1 MTGTLLRT
9 VATVSIGLFGTGCA
23 LSTGPDGVAVQ
34 APNHLNLQFVP
45 SSELAQVDVTLLAPW
60 TSDHAKVS
68 KETAAN
74 FALGQFPI
82 DGSQVREEVLARVLY
97 SDAPGAGVL
106 AWIVDITVP
115 TGSIPIGTGGHGG
128 PYPPPPKWLLVF
140 VKADS
145 GQLLFAKAWAPP
157 GIAG

>member
-23 LSTGPDGVAVQ
+23 FSTGPDGVAVQ

-74 FALGQFPI
+74 FALGQF
-82 DGSQVREEVLARVLY
+82 LLM
-97 SDAPGAGVL
+97 
-106 AWIVDITVP
+106 
-115 TGSIPIGTGGHGG
+115 G
-128 PYPPPPKWLLVF
+128 PRLGRRF
-140 VKADS
+140 
-145 GQLLFAKAWAPP
+145 
-157 GIAG
+157 